1 MTEQTPYVQLESGAL
16 LPAFTLPG
24 ADGMPHGPWDYKQHD
39 HLLLLFARSSATSD
53 GRGRLRAFAP
63 RYREFREEQCAI
75 LAITANTVIANLQA
89 QDELRLPF
97 PLLADPT
104 GSVIQ
109 CYTRWDATT
118 RLLTPSIVLADRYNA
133 VYQQWTANNEARL
146 PRIEELLE
154 DLQYLNKLCTP

>member
-39 HLLLLFARSSATSD
+39 HLLLLFAHSSATSD
-53 GRGRLRAFAP
+53 GRGLLRAFAP
-63 RYREFREEQCAI
+63 RYPEFREEQCAI
-75 LAITANTVIANLQA
+75 LAVTADTVIANLQA

-104 GSVIQ
+104 GSVNQ
-109 CYTRWDATT
+109 RYTQWDATT

-133 VYQQWTANNEARL
+133 VYQQWTADNEADL

>member
-39 HLLLLFARSSATSD
+39 HLLLLFARATSG
-53 GRGRLRAFAP
+53 GRGLLRAFAP
-63 RYREFREEQCAI
+63 RYPEFRQEQCAL
-75 LAITANTVIANLQA
+75 LAITVDTVIANLQV

-109 CYTRWDATT
+109 RYTRWDATT
-118 RLLTPSIVLADRYNA
+118 HLLTPSIVLDSRQRGGSATD
-133 VYQQWTANNEARL
+133 
-146 PRIEELLE
+146 
-154 DLQYLNKLCTP
+154 